1 MAGLFIVST
10 GLTGCTLHYPG
21 NLGGGIT
28 VDPSGMGS
36 LNCQQGV
43 V

>member
-1 MAGLFIVST
+1 MAGLFTFQT
-10 GLTGCTLHYPG
+10 GLTLTLHYPG
-21 NLGGGIT
+21 NLSGGIT